1 MATFTDQLTSEFK
14 SVETGV
20 WASVYAA
27 LHQTFADMVKRCPV
41 KTGFLMNHIYVQS
54 EPRNKIV
61 SKRERNSNATYPPP
75 PRPKFHRAKQYTFGC
90 NVEYADFIEYF
101 GHSSIAPN
109 GFMRIS
115 LVEFKVHLKELLNM
129 RKIRKKQPINMEAFG
144 EFD

>member
-20 WASVYAA
+20 WASIYAA

-61 SKRERNSNATYPPP
+61 SKRRGIVMQ
-75 PRPKFHRAKQYTFGC
+75 RILLLRAL
-90 NVEYADFIEYF
+90 NFIEQNNTPL
-101 GHSSIAPN
+101 GAMWNTLI
-109 GFMRIS
+109 
-115 LVEFKVHLKELLNM
+115 L
-129 RKIRKKQPINMEAFG
+129 
-144 EFD
+144 